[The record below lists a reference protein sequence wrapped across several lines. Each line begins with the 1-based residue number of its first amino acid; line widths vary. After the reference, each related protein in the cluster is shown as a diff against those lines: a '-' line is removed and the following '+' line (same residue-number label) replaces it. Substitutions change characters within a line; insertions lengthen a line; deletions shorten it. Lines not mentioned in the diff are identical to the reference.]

1 VGVNR
6 REDPDSLLGS
16 DDLGGIEFGALGTE
30 AGSDLNWFKLLT
42 ARAQER
48 ASKSSAYQWWVL
60 WSLLAGL
67 FALNFTFTVFNVS
80 LPTVKHEFHTS
91 TQTLTWTMVGPL
103 LAYGL
108 AAPLFGKLGD
118 IFGHRRLYI
127 FGLVGAALSA
137 ILTATSGS
145 IAMLLI
151 ARTLD
156 GIQGAATGTASGALV
171 NTVFKPDQRVK
182 AMGWWSL
189 VGAGGPVLGVSVGSP
204 IIAAYGWRALFW
216 VQLALLVIALGV
228 VATILPRRLDHRE
241 NKTSVRDA
249 LSTMDWPGS
258 LALSLSVAALMLGV
272 SFGQPRGWTSPTV
285 LGCFVVAAVAMAA
298 FVVRIRV
305 ATHPLIP
312 ASYFRQRNFVL
323 PMVVRATSNF
333 AYFGGFFLFPL
344 LMEYGYGYSL
354 GRVGAIAVARP
365 IVFAIASP
373 IAGYVSV
380 RIGEK
385 ISTIAGTSFIA
396 GSMVLFGIL
405 QPSTGSWVVVIALSL
420 AGMGMGVAMPAS
432 SAIMAY
438 EVKPHEFGVMSAAQL
453 LAMQVGEVA
462 GIDVLVAIQQASVT
476 RHHLEHAAMGDPRL
490 LATFAQPFLV
500 GAAVGVVAIVAA
512 IACRRPP
519 RRVSE

>member
-1 VGVNR
+1 MGVDR

-42 ARAQER
+42 SRAQER

-127 FGLVGAALSA
+127 FGLVGAAVSA

-145 IAMLLI
+145 I

-171 NTVFKPDQRVK
+171 NTVFTPDQRVK

-216 VQLALLVIALGV
+216 VQLALLVVALGV
-228 VATILPRRLDHRE
+228 VSTILPRRLDYRE
-241 NKTSVRDA
+241 NKTSVRVA

-258 LALSLSVAALMLGV
+258 LALSISVAALMLGV
-272 SFGQPRGWTSPTV
+272 SFGQPHGWTSATV
-285 LGCFVVAAVAMAA
+285 FGCFAVAVVAMAA

-344 LMEYGYGYSL
+344 LMEYGYSL

-373 IAGYVSV
+373 IAGYISM

-396 GSMVLFGIL
+396 GSMVLFGVL

-476 RHHLEHAAMGDPRL
+476 RHHLEHAPMGDPRL
-490 LATFAQPFLV
+490 LATFAQPFVV
-500 GAAVGVVAIVAA
+500 GAAVGASAIIAA
-512 IACRRPP
+512 VACRRPP
-519 RRVSE
+519 RRASE